1 MNAVPPLVVTLTLDT
16 AAQRRFDEL
25 RRRFFPPERLHV
37 GAHVTLFH
45 ALPGEQEAAVARALA
60 DVAESTRPFSLAVLN
75 IRLLG
80 RGVAYG
86 LTAAEA
92 APLRR
97 RLAAC
102 FEGWLTA
109 QDRGGWWS
117 HVTVQNKVAPDLA
130 RDTQARLRG
139 EPVPSP
145 ITATGLALWRYRG
158 GPWEAITRYPFSP
171 VT

>member
-1 MNAVPPLVVTLTLDT
+1 MSA
-16 AAQRRFDEL
+16 RMS
-25 RRRFFPPERLHV
+25 
-37 GAHVTLFH
+37 TLFH
-45 ALPGEQEAAVARALA
+45 ALPGEQEPAVARALA

-109 QDRGGWWS
+109 QDRGGWWL
-117 HVTVQNKVAPDLA
+117 HLTVQNKVAPELA

-158 GPWEAITRYPFSP
+158 GPWEAITTLP
-171 VT
+171 VLAPHLNWPLFAVTGAVASGAWFRSGRRARLS